1 MIFQRFSSGACVLSA
16 VIFSALIS
24 QSVSAGDKVDP
35 RVLSLCGTFIVD
47 KNPAEAFQTVGGNLA
62 KVMRSAA
69 RENVPVNYTLQSLG
83 FQVPTEEPIKV
94 HGAQIFSQFYSA
106 GTRAQTNLDPNAI
119 SSYTGKQPNLLV
131 IENGRDLNWFFSGLQ
146 LYSVNDSDF
155 LPGLTA
161 APVDPA
167 TLPWTLP
174 SQQAAPTLVDHVL
187 APEVWQTLTR
197 EERRKLIQYG
207 FERLQW
213 GGTLR
218 ITVRVK
224 NVDLVAPEL
233 NGFLEANGGIQQLW
247 NSMQRQVAASLP
259 GQNYKMMLRVQ
270 KVSYEPSEA
279 QSLDVDFN
287 EGFGPSFNQTAN
299 FSPLNNLRQP
309 GLQALLVIRK
319 PGSLWGDT
327 FTY

>member
-1 MIFQRFSSGACVLSA
+1 MIFQRFSSGTCVLSA
-16 VIFSALIS
+16 VFFSIVIS

-35 RVLSLCGTFIVD
+35 RVLGLCGSFIVD
-47 KNPAEAFQTVGGNLA
+47 RSPTEVFQTAGGNLA
-62 KVMRSAA
+62 KVMRNTA
-69 RENVPVNYTLQSLG
+69 RETVPVNYTLQSLG
-83 FQVPTEEPIKV
+83 FQVPADEPIKV
-94 HGAQIFSQFYSA
+94 HAAQIFSQFYSG
-106 GTRAQTNLDPNAI
+106 GTQAQTNLDPRALT
-119 SSYTGKQPNLLV
+119 SYTGKQPNVLV

-146 LYSVNDSDF
+146 LYSVKDSDF
-155 LPGLTA
+155 LPNLAA
-161 APVDPA
+161 APVDPE
-167 TLPWTLP
+167 TLPWTP
-174 SQQAAPTLVDHVL
+174 PAAKPAPTLVDHVL

-197 EERRKLIQYG
+197 EQRRQLIQES

-233 NGFLEANGGIQQLW
+233 NGFLDANGGIQQLW

-259 GQNYKMMLRVQ
+259 GKSYKMMLRVQ
-270 KVSYEPSEA
+270 KVSYEPNED

-299 FSPLNNLRQP
+299 FSPLNHLRQP

-319 PGSLWGDT
+319 PGSLWSDT

>member
-1 MIFQRFSSGACVLSA
+1 VIFQRFSNGACVLSA
-16 VIFSALIS
+16 VFFSALIS

-35 RVLSLCGTFIVD
+35 RVLGLCGTFIVD

-62 KVMRSAA
+62 KVMRQTA

-106 GTRAQTNLDPNAI
+106 GTRAQTNLDPKSI

-146 LYSVNDSDF
+146 LYSVNDSSF

-197 EERRKLIQYG
+197 EERRKLIQHG

-233 NGFLEANGGIQQLW
+233 NGFLDASGGIQQLW

-270 KVSYEPSEA
+270 KVSYEPDEA
-279 QSLDVDFN
+279 QSLDADFN
-287 EGFGPSFNQTAN
+287 EGFGPSFNLTAN

-319 PGSLWGDT
+319 PGSFWGDT
-327 FTY
+327 LTY